1 LLFGYKGG
9 IISIT
14 TQHKRP
20 GGMPM
25 NIGEQIKY
33 MRKKRKITQN
43 QLAEMTGIHPVTI
56 RKYETDRLQPKKEQV
71 DKIADALSVS
81 PLAFGEFNNNVIRL
95 ETEGD
100 LMGLL
105 IMLYKSKVVHIH
117 TPEADEQD
125 AAFVEFSPLLSY
137 YFSLTENKKSIP
149 MKDGSLRFENS
160 DMQKDFVTWA
170 RLYDKHMVM
179 TASYADKATAVEK
192 DYLAGNEDQLAMIEM
207 ELQTSSVRLEHS
219 DDLEVKSN
227 DTKN

>member
-1 LLFGYKGG
+1 
-9 IISIT
+9 
-14 TQHKRP
+14 
-20 GGMPM
+20 M

-71 DKIADALSVS
+71 DKMADALSVS
-81 PLAFGEFNNNVIRL
+81 PLAFGEFNSNVIRL

-105 IMLYKSKVVHIH
+105 IMLYKSKVIHVHA
-117 TPEADEQD
+117 PEADDQD

-137 YFSLTENKKSIP
+137 YFSLKENKKNTP
-149 MKDGSLRFENS
+149 LKDGSLRFENS
-160 DMQKDFVTWA
+160 DMQKDFITWA
-170 RLYDKHMVM
+170 RLYDKHMSM

-219 DDLEVKSN
+219 DD
-227 DTKN
+227 

>member
-1 LLFGYKGG
+1 
-9 IISIT
+9 
-14 TQHKRP
+14 
-20 GGMPM
+20 M

-81 PLAFGEFNNNVIRL
+81 PLAFGEFNSNVIRL

-105 IMLYKSKVVHIH
+105 IMLYKSKVIHIH
-117 TPEADEQD
+117 TPEADDQD
-125 AAFVEFSPLLSY
+125 AAFVELSPLLSY
-137 YFSLTENKKSIP
+137 YFSLKENKKTIP
-149 MKDGSLRFENS
+149 MKDGSLCFKNS

-170 RLYDKHMVM
+170 RLYDKHMAM
-179 TASYADKATAVEK
+179 TTSYADKATAVEK

-207 ELQTSSVRLEHS
+207 ELQTSSIKLEPS
-219 DDLEVKSN
+219 DNSEVSN
-227 DTKN
+227 NNNTHV

>member
-1 LLFGYKGG
+1 
-9 IISIT
+9 
-14 TQHKRP
+14 
-20 GGMPM
+20 M

-81 PLAFGEFNNNVIRL
+81 PLAFGEFNSNVIHL

-105 IMLYKSKVVHIH
+105 IMLYKSKVIHIH
-117 TPEADEQD
+117 SSEAADSD
-125 AAFVEFSPLLSY
+125 TAFVEFSPLLSY
-137 YFSLTENKKSIP
+137 YFSLKENKKSIH

-160 DMQKDFVTWA
+160 DMQKDFITWA
-170 RLYDKHMVM
+170 RLYDKHMSM
-179 TASYADKATAVEK
+179 TASYTDKATTVEK

-207 ELQTSSVRLEHS
+207 ELQTSSVLLDHS
-219 DDLEVKSN
+219 S
-227 DTKN
+227 DTKVKLNADAGNKKRLDVIEKKQSK

>member
-1 LLFGYKGG
+1 
-9 IISIT
+9 
-14 TQHKRP
+14 
-20 GGMPM
+20 M
-25 NIGEQIKY
+25 NIGEQLKY

>member
-1 LLFGYKGG
+1 
-9 IISIT
+9 
-14 TQHKRP
+14 
-20 GGMPM
+20 M

-81 PLAFGEFNNNVIRL
+81 PLAFGEFNSNVIRL
-95 ETEGD
+95 DTEGD

-105 IMLYKSKVVHIH
+105 IMLYKSKVIHIH
-117 TPEADEQD
+117 PSEADDQD

-137 YFSLTENKKSIP
+137 YFSFKENKKNIP

-170 RLYDKHMVM
+170 RLYDKHMAM
-179 TASYADKATAVEK
+179 TASYADKATTVEK

-207 ELQTSSVRLEHS
+207 ELQTSSVLLDHS
-219 DDLEVKSN
+219 S
-227 DTKN
+227 DTKVKPNADVGHKKRLDAIE